1 MFKRLSWK
9 NLYFPFRIFT
19 LISCLFLSGTL
30 LASFVNIDLVA
41 SWPIFVF
48 GTIALVL
55 VAFINFLLK
64 NKFLALFSLGLV
76 ILIGAMAYYAHFDQG
91 YPPCT
96 SDGEIT
102 FTGRIVTKP
111 EIDYKQQKLVVE
123 TEIFNATTQRNQPA
137 KLLVTLP
144 RFPQYHF
151 GEKLEIAAVVEQPV
165 VLDGFDY
172 AGYLK
177 GKLITGTVRNPANV
191 SFVAANS
198 GFGWKIA
205 EALYDTSSYF
215 EQALN
220 RVIPEPQASLASGI
234 LLGIKRNISD
244 EFMSSLQKTGLTH
257 IIALSGFNVTIIIA
271 IFMNLVCVY
280 LGKKK
285 SFWLGLL
292 FILAFV
298 VMTGAC
304 SSVVRAAIFSMML
317 IFGKTIGRRGD
328 QTNLMLVAAVA
339 MVLFNPFI
347 IRSDLGFQLSFLA
360 FAGLIYFSPI
370 FEKIIDKFDGHR
382 VISDFWKHS
391 LSETL
396 GAQLAVAPLIL
407 LQFGTVSFISPAANL
422 LVVFIVPYAM
432 IITFWVGI
440 ASMIYYPLGKLV
452 ALLLWPFLE
461 YIIVIV
467 NWLARVPMAFY
478 QVVK

>member
-9 NLYFPFRIFT
+9 NIYFPFRIFT

-30 LASFVNIDLVA
+30 LASFINIDLRA
-41 SWPIFVF
+41 SWPIFAL
-48 GTIALVL
+48 GAIALVL
-55 VAFINFLLK
+55 VAFVNFLLK
-64 NKFLALFSLGLV
+64 NKFLALFSLS
-76 ILIGAMAYYAHFDQG
+76 LIIFLSAMAYYSYFDQG
-91 YPPCT
+91 FPPCT
-96 SDGEIT
+96 SNGEIT
-102 FTGRIVTKP
+102 FAGRIVTKP
-111 EIDYKQQKLVVE
+111 EIDYKQQKLVIQ
-123 TEIFNATTQRNQPA
+123 TEIFNATTQRNQSA

-151 GEKLEIAAVVEQPV
+151 GERLEITAVVEQPV
-165 VLDGFDY
+165 ILDGFDY

-191 SFVAANS
+191 TFVAANS
-198 GFGWKIA
+198 GFGWKIDENLFNA
-205 EALYDTSSYF
+205 SSYF

-220 RVIPEPQASLASGI
+220 RVVPEPQASLAAGI

-244 EFMSSLQKTGLTH
+244 EFLSSLQKTGLTH
-257 IIALSGFNVTIIIA
+257 IIALSGYNVTIIIA
-271 IFMNLVCVY
+271 IFMNLVSVY

-285 SFWLGLL
+285 SFYLGLL

-328 QTNLMLVAAVA
+328 QTNLMLLAAVA
-339 MVLFNPFI
+339 MVAFNPFI

-370 FEKIIDKFDGHR
+370 IAKIIDKFDR
-382 VISDFWKHS
+382 KKIVSDFWKHS
-391 LSETL
+391 LAETL
-396 GAQLAVAPLIL
+396 GAQLAVFPLIL
-407 LQFGTVSFISPAANL
+407 LQFGTVSFISPVANL

-432 IITFWVGI
+432 IMTFWVGI
-440 ASMIYYPLGKLV
+440 SSMIYYPLGKFA

-461 YIIVIV
+461 YIIVVV